1 MCLYI
6 KPPNAIIP
14 FLNTQKNNMETTK
27 FKISSKYKLLNAIG
41 FFAILLAFLS
51 IYYIIN
57 NNTEEIPA
65 KALTWGIPILLLYYT
80 FILRM
85 KIEIAEND
93 LLICKRENDIF
104 ATTIDI
110 QQINQI
116 EIKKSFLLSKVVV
129 HYNGNKKLEL
139 YPADCTLLVDSLK
152 KR

>member
-1 MCLYI
+1 
-6 KPPNAIIP
+6 
-14 FLNTQKNNMETTK
+14 METTK